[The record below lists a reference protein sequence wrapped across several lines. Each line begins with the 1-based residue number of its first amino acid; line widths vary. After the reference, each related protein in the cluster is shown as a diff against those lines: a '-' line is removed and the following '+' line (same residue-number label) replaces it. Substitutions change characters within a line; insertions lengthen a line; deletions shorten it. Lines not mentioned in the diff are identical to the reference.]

1 MMQFKVN
8 NHKVIIE
15 LTYFFKKNGNISP
28 LLGIIHKSDIIFK
41 KLVKLRLINS
51 SEYTI

>member
-15 LTYFFKKNGNISP
+15 LTYFKKNGNISP